1 MRTMPR
7 IDVIAA
13 LEVLTDRRVHARWE
27 ASEGTTPSLDDA
39 VHWLIDDTWL
49 DRRPAT
55 SNARRPDLFASADEA
70 QTVQAAVDALDG
82 LMAELGDVPP
92 SEYVRHA
99 TWPLVVHRCREAL
112 DLLRRG

>member
-49 DRRPAT
+49 DRRRAT
-55 SNARRPDLFASADEA
+55 STGPRPDLFLSADEA
-70 QTVQAAVDALDG
+70 ETVQAAVDALDE
-82 LMAELGDVPP
+82 LIAELGDVPP

-99 TWPLVVHRCREAL
+99 AWQLVVHRCRLAL
-112 DLLRRG
+112 DALRDS